1 MDCARRKRSLLVG
14 CLNFKLS
21 VKMPEEFTIEW
32 EVLKRFFEPVDE
44 SKTNF
49 VTSLFSTDDKG

>member
-1 MDCARRKRSLLVG
+1 
-14 CLNFKLS
+14 
-21 VKMPEEFTIEW
+21 MPEELAIEW
-32 EVLKRFFEPVDE
+32 EVLKRFFEPVDA